1 MANLPFTFTM
11 NIKHAAIYKR
21 SLLSLESRAT
31 VQCMETMTGIAYG
44 VSLIQN
50 AWEQNALDWRGILE
64 LVIYLHIYNKSWW
77 WDPFLSMKFFCFM
90 P

>member
-1 MANLPFTFTM
+1 
-11 NIKHAAIYKR
+11 
-21 SLLSLESRAT
+21 
-31 VQCMETMTGIAYG
+31 METMTGIAYG